1 MFVEEYGKDN
11 KSVIVMLHGAN
22 FVHCFGRQYSLAE
35 KYHVVVPHI
44 MGFGNEAERAFDA
57 EICIQELADYIRSF
71 ENKVLL
77 IGFSLGAQLAF
88 KLISEHPELF
98 YAAIIVS
105 PWLNKEEPELSEV
118 LRMNEKQFYSLKKKW
133 LCNVIGMM
141 NGLPSEQRKEFV
153 RQMQQ
158 VKIETVR
165 TSVDNGITFD
175 SVPGFENVDFPVIAL
190 AGGKEQQ
197 SVLDSVKR
205 MAETNNNC
213 RYEIWEKAAHNIP
226 PVFSKRFN
234 KLITETARQIP
245 ITEAIKT

>member
-105 PWLNKEEPELSEV
+105 PWLNKEEPELLEV

-141 NGLPSEQRKEFV
+141 NGLPSAQRKEFV

-158 VKIETVR
+158 VKIETIR
-165 TSVDNGITFD
+165 YSVDNGITFD
-175 SVPGFENVDFPVIAL
+175 SVPGFKNVDFPVVAL

-226 PVFSKRFN
+226 PMFSKRFN
-234 KLITETARQIP
+234 KLITETAR
-245 ITEAIKT
+245 

>member
-57 EICIQELADYIRSF
+57 EICIQELAAYIRSF

-133 LCNVIGMM
+133 LCNIIGMM
-141 NGLPSEQRKEFV
+141 NGLPLVQRKEFV

-158 VKIETVR
+158 VKIETI
-165 TSVDNGITFD
+165 TNSVDNGITFD
-175 SVPGFENVDFPVIAL
+175 SVPGFENVDFPIIAM

-226 PVFSKRFN
+226 PVFSTRFN
-234 KLITETARQIP
+234 KLITETAR
-245 ITEAIKT
+245 

>member
-1 MFVEEYGKDN
+1 MYVEEYGKEN

-22 FVHCFGRQYSLAE
+22 FVHCFGRQYSLADQ
-35 KYHVVVPHI
+35 YHIVVPHI
-44 MGFGNEAERAFDA
+44 MGFGNEADRVFDT
-57 EICIQELADYIRSF
+57 ETCIMELADYVRSF
-71 ENKVLL
+71 DSKVLL
-77 IGFSLGAQLAF
+77 IGFSLGAQLAY
-88 KLISEHPELF
+88 KLISEYTDLF
-98 YAAIIVS
+98 YAAIIVG

-133 LCNVIGMM
+133 LCNIIGTM
-141 NGLPSEQRKEFV
+141 NGLPSAQRKEFV

-158 VKIETVR
+158 VRIETIR
-165 TSVDNGITFD
+165 NSVDNGITFD

-205 MAETNNNC
+205 MAEINKNC

-226 PVFSKRFN
+226 PMFSKQFN
-234 KLITETARQIP
+234 RLITETAR
-245 ITEAIKT
+245 